1 MAEHHFATIKKET
14 RHAFGKN
21 IYLIGTKNGV
31 QYWLEEPTWD
41 CDWYWGFGY
50 VKTYTNNKNPEIAR
64 DSNSSQHFDIMFF
77 DVYKNMNRT
86 ASDVFLE
93 FFDETP
99 FTEKEVFQLLDLMQS
114 FYTCRRMADMTHLG
128 HSGYIATDANILLR
142 DNDMYDKINRIM
154 IPAIFKELKNI
165 LI

>member
-21 IYLIGTKNGV
+21 IYLIGTRNGV
-31 QYWLEEPTWD
+31 QYWLEEPTW
-41 CDWYWGFGY
+41 
-50 VKTYTNNKNPEIAR
+50 

-86 ASDVFLE
+86 ASDSFLE

-99 FTEKEVFQLLDLMQS
+99 FTEKEVYQLLDLMQS

-142 DNDMYDKINRIM
+142 DNNMYDKINRIM
-154 IPAIFKELKNI
+154 IPAIFKELKKI